1 MFILYLVPFSRIS
14 LHPFLHTV
22 LLTAPPIQVVQ
33 CDIQYNEI
41 VITGIDD
48 ESMMTL

>member
-1 MFILYLVPFSRIS
+1 MIILYLVPLSRIS
-14 LHPFLHTV
+14 LPPFLHTL
-22 LLTAPPIQVVQ
+22 LLTAPPIQVVH